1 MEPEDRRDLVARE
14 RARQRRAKQ
23 IQRRRLVLVLCVVG
37 LIVLIVAL
45 AVGLSGDD
53 GQTTV
58 STTGTTEPGQTTE
71 TTEGEGGETTSTSE
85 LSSATYVAD
94 LTGDQSVPP
103 VSTQAAAELTLTY
116 DKDEETLAFVLEVT
130 SMITRPNVATIYE
143 GGAGTSGAAIVTLFA
158 GPEEGTTFEGV
169 LAEGFI
175 EKEDLT
181 GTMQGKSIPELVN
194 LIASGNTYV
203 SIGNASHP
211 IDAIRGQIE
220 LESLLNT
227 TE

>member
-1 MEPEDRRDLVARE
+1 MEPDSRRDPLARE

-23 IQRRRLVLVLCVVG
+23 VQRRRLVLLACLLG
-37 LIVLIVAL
+37 LIVLVVGL

-53 GQTTV
+53 GTAVV
-58 STTGTTEPGQTTE
+58 STTSTTEPEGTTE
-71 TTEGEGGETTSTSE
+71 TTEEGETTSTTE
-85 LSSATYVAD
+85 AISATYTAE

-103 VSTQAAAELTLTY
+103 VETKARAELNLTY
-116 DKDEETLAFVLEVT
+116 DKDEGTLSFVLEVT
-130 SMITRPNVATIYE
+130 SMITRPNVATIFE
-143 GGAGTSGAAIVTLFA
+143 GGPGTSGSAIVTLFA

-175 EKEDLT
+175 EEEDLT
-181 GTMQGKSIPELVN
+181 GTLQGAKLADLVA
-194 LIASGNTYV
+194 LLASGNTYV

-227 TE
+227 GE